1 MGIGIGSL
9 IAEGTA
15 GAAEGLGQG
24 AARVGTQWS
33 DALHEKA
40 KQEAAALREENLA
53 RLQNQFAGERQQAGF
68 AHDETMQAGSFRHAE
83 TLQTARQAFEAE
95 QNSLQRGLSREQ
107 IASQEKVSAANN
119 ATALQVARIG
129 GSVQQDKDG
138 TMLFIDREGNTR
150 TLRDPRDPSKPLVGF
165 KDLTP
170 ASKAYADVIKAQL
183 TGLDREELSAA
194 TMGDQAASAK
204 ITERRARLNA
214 DLLNVLTSGIT
225 EAGKSA
231 PAPSGKTGWDSTSG
245 KVYASGQE
253 VGTAR
258 NEAEARKMVDEAY
271 FKYGAQK
278 QQQRSAT
285 PQVTLSAPTG
295 PAGQHR
301 TANGPAPETGAGPA
315 LDAARKARADADEAY
330 FRYGALKQ
338 RSDPAGFAAAKQA
351 LELAKRKEAEAAS
364 AWRSEVGS
372 AGSRARL
379 IVTP

>member
-1 MGIGIGSL
+1 MGIGASL
-9 IAEGTA
+9 IAEGAA

-24 AARVGTQWS
+24 TAKVGVQWTE
-33 DALHEKA
+33 ALHERAKA
-40 KQEAAALREENLA
+40 EAIALREENLA
-53 RLQNQFAGERQQAGF
+53 RLKNQFEGERQRAGF

-83 TLQTARQAFEAE
+83 NLQGARQVFEAE

-170 ASKAYADVIKAQL
+170 AAKAYADVIKAQL

-214 DLLNVLTSGIT
+214 ELLNVLTGGIT
-225 EAGKSA
+225 EAGK
-231 PAPSGKTGWDSTSG
+231 PAPSAPGKTGWDSTTG
-245 KVYASGQE
+245 KVYANGQE
-253 VGTAR
+253 VGTAKS
-258 NEAEARKMVDEAY
+258 EGEARRIVAA
-271 FKYGAQK
+271 GGQP
-278 QQQRSAT
+278 QRTPGT
-285 PQVTLSAPTG
+285 PQVTLTAPTG

-301 TANGPAPETGAGPA
+301 TAGGQAVPATPESSNASA
-315 LDAARKARADADEAY
+315 YDAAKAARESAFQAAY
-330 FRYGALKQ
+330 AYGLAKQ
-338 RSDPAGFAAAKQA
+338 KADPAGYQRAKQA
-351 LELAKRKEAEAAS
+351 LAEARQKEAEAS
-364 AWRSEVGS
+364 AAWEREVGAS
-372 AGSRARL
+372 GSRARL
-379 IVTP
+379 IISP